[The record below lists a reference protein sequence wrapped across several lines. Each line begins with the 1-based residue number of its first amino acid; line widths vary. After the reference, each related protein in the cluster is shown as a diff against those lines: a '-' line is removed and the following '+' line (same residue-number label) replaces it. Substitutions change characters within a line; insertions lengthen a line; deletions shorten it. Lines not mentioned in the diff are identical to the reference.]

1 MLLSC
6 GLKTEP
12 AVISSSPLQVQ
23 SPSGD
28 AGSSKAV
35 EGCGQHWELY
45 QHGAARLLLVP
56 V

>member
-6 GLKTEP
+6 GLKIEP
-12 AVISSSPLQVQ
+12 AMVSNSPLQVQ
-23 SPSGD
+23 STSGD

-45 QHGAARLLLVP
+45 QHGAVRLLLVP